1 MFQYIIDIPIDTL
14 KVNIL
19 NKLMERF
26 HHKNREDT
34 VILSE
39 NGLYKIIDDKIY
51 KFSLNEQ
58 NNIYKIPI
66 IEQNGVKIS
75 NIIKQN
81 IPFKKNKFNENW
93 IPPNH
98 ESIQLNTNIFKLSKD
113 SNTELHIVMY
123 NDKINDIYILSNLD
137 ETQHSFKEDLELF
150 YRILI

>member
-1 MFQYIIDIPIDTL
+1 MFQYIIDIPIDKL

-19 NKLMERF
+19 DKLIDRF
-26 HHKNREDT
+26 HHTNRVDT

-75 NIIKQN
+75 NIIKQK

-98 ESIQLNTNIFKLSKD
+98 ESIQLNTNIFKHSNN
-113 SNTELHIVMY
+113 SNTELHIILN
-123 NDKINDIYILSNLD
+123 NDKINEIYILSNLD